1 MRHPSR
7 NSRFRLGWTL
17 ALTSLAFFMVGL
29 DALVVVTALPAI
41 HRDLGA
47 SLASLQWTV
56 NAYSLAWAASITT
69 AAALGDRHGR
79 RRWFAV
85 GLTLFALASA
95 ACALAPNIQILV
107 AARVV
112 QGIGAGLIMPLSLT
126 ILTSAFGPERRGTI
140 VGIWG
145 GIAGIAV
152 AAGPLIGGAITQ
164 SLTWHWVF
172 WLNVPLGLLA
182 AVLSLRQ
189 LSETVGPPTQLD
201 LIAVALVSGGAV
213 GIVLGLVR
221 GSALGWAGAATIATL
236 GGGLALLASFVAW
249 ELRAPA
255 PMLPMRLFRS
265 VSFSAANTTGFFQSG
280 AVFGG
285 IFLVTQYFQLAVGNS
300 PFDTGL
306 RLLPWTGGPL
316 LFAPLAG
323 ALSDRVGRRPLL
335 VSGMLVQAASFVWF
349 AWLAS
354 ASVEYW
360 RLAIPMALTGIGVAM
375 VLPVAPTAALSA
387 VEREDMGKASG
398 VNSTLQRFG
407 GAFGVAVATSVFAAF
422 GSLGSPTAFIAGFR
436 PSFTTV
442 AGLAVLAALAAF
454 GVGNAQAV
462 APASSTPELGAAPAR

>member
-1 MRHPSR
+1 
-7 NSRFRLGWTL
+7 
-17 ALTSLAFFMVGL
+17 MVGL
-29 DALVVVTALPAI
+29 DALVVVTALPSI

-47 SLASLQWTV
+47 SLAGLRWTV

-79 RRWFAV
+79 RRWFAI
-85 GLTLFALASA
+85 GLTLFAVASA

-112 QGIGAGLIMPLSLT
+112 QGIGAGLIMPLSPT

-164 SLTWHWVF
+164 SLSWHWVF
-172 WLNVPLGLLA
+172 WLNVPLGILA
-182 AVLSLRQ
+182 AALSVRQ
-189 LSETVGPPTQLD
+189 LSETIGPPTQLD
-201 LIAVALVSGGAV
+201 LTAVALVSGGAV

-221 GSALGWAGAATIATL
+221 GSDLGWTSAATIATL
-236 GGGLALLASFVAW
+236 GGGLVLMASFVAW
-249 ELRAPA
+249 HLRVPA

-316 LFAPLAG
+316 LFAH
-323 ALSDRVGRRPLL
+323 
-335 VSGMLVQAASFVWF
+335 
-349 AWLAS
+349 
-354 ASVEYW
+354 
-360 RLAIPMALTGIGVAM
+360 
-375 VLPVAPTAALSA
+375 
-387 VEREDMGKASG
+387 
-398 VNSTLQRFG
+398 
-407 GAFGVAVATSVFAAF
+407 
-422 GSLGSPTAFIAGFR
+422 
-436 PSFTTV
+436 
-442 AGLAVLAALAAF
+442 
-454 GVGNAQAV
+454 
-462 APASSTPELGAAPAR
+462 